1 MKVASSVR
9 RMTSVGIISLFCLLA
24 SASAGITQEYSPIS
38 ANDQVKAM
46 RRGINILGYDPI
58 WDAHKYIRFKDRH
71 FELLKSAGF
80 QTVRLNLFAFRHMD
94 KDNRLN
100 TEWLETLDDV
110 INRAL
115 SHGLFVI
122 IDEHD
127 DDCDTDV
134 ATCRS
139 KLIAFWKQ
147 ISERYKEKP
156 HTVLFEILNE
166 PGGTVTPTIWND
178 LLGECLKVIRQ
189 TNPTRNVIIG
199 PAGGY
204 RYEHLADL
212 NLPEADR
219 NIIVTIH
226 YYRPFDFTHQRA
238 PWDLKLRL
246 LPTRSWGSDE
256 DWRELN
262 FNFGNIER
270 WSEANRRPIFLGE
283 FGVYDAADI
292 KDRAHYTS
300 ALARAAE
307 KNGWAWAYWQFDP
320 DFALYNI
327 EKDSWM
333 QPILEA
339 LVPEQP

>member
-1 MKVASSVR
+1 
-9 RMTSVGIISLFCLLA
+9 MTGVGIVLLFCLLA
-24 SASAGITQEYSPIS
+24 SATAGLAQQYTLVS

-46 RRGINILGYDPI
+46 GRGINILGYDPI
-58 WDAHKYIRFKDRH
+58 WEAHRYIRFKVRH

-80 QTVRLNLFAFRHMD
+80 KTVRLNLFAFRHMD
-94 KDNRLN
+94 KDNRLDP
-100 TEWLETLDDV
+100 EWLKTLDDV
-110 INRAL
+110 IDHAL
-115 SHGLFVI
+115 ALGLVVV

-134 ATCRS
+134 MSCRS
-139 KLIAFWKQ
+139 KLIAFWEQ

-156 HTVLFEILNE
+156 STVLFEILNE
-166 PGGTVTPTIWND
+166 PGGTVTPKIWND
-178 LLGECLKVIRQ
+178 LLGECLKVIRR
-189 TNPTRNVIIG
+189 TNLTRNVIVG

-226 YYRPFDFTHQRA
+226 YYRPFDFTHQKA
-238 PWDLKLRL
+238 PWDLRLRL
-246 LPTRSWGSDE
+246 LPARAWGSDK
-256 DWRELN
+256 DWHELN

-270 WSEANRRPIFLGE
+270 WSEANGRPIFLGE

-292 KDRAHYTS
+292 KERAHYTS

-327 EKDSWM
+327 EKDTWVK
-333 QPILEA
+333 PILEA